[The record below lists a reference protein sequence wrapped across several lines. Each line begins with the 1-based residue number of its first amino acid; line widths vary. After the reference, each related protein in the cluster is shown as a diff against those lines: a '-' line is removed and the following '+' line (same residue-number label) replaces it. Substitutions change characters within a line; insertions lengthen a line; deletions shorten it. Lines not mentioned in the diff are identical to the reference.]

1 MHIGLVGGIGPA
13 ATDYYYR
20 RIIAAAARRGFA
32 LELTLV
38 HADSPILL
46 DNLARDD
53 KAAQVA
59 IFSRLAGRLA
69 AAGAETVAITAIAGH
84 FCIEDFKVV
93 SPLPVIDLIEE
104 VDRAFRGLGLG
115 KVGVLGTR
123 TVMETRF
130 YGGIASAEVIPPG
143 GSDLDAVHRAYVE
156 MAAAGAVTE
165 DQREVFLSASR
176 RLIAEAG
183 AEAILLG
190 GTDLV
195 LAFDGREVGFEVVD
209 CAGLH
214 SDAIA
219 ERAAL
224 GSEC

>member
-1 MHIGLVGGIGPA
+1 MHIGLVDGIGPA

-20 RIIAAAARRGFA
+20 QIIEAAARGGFT
-32 LELTLV
+32 LELTMV
-38 HADSPILL
+38 HADSPVLL

-53 KAAQVA
+53 RAAQVA
-59 IFSRLAGRLA
+59 IFSRLTGRLQ

-84 FCIEDFKVV
+84 FCIEDFKAV
-93 SPLPVIDLIEE
+93 SPLPVIDMVEE
-104 VDRAFRGLGLG
+104 VNHAFRGLGLG
-115 KVGVLGTR
+115 KVGILGTR
-123 TVMETRF
+123 TAMATSF
-130 YGGIASAEVIPPG
+130 YGGIDSAEVVPPG
-143 GSDLDAVHRAYVE
+143 GADLDAVHEAYVG

-165 DQREVFLSASR
+165 AQREAFLSASR

-195 LAFDGREVGFEVVD
+195 LAFDGRDVDFEVID
-209 CAGLH
+209 CAKLH
-214 SDAIA
+214 IDAIA

-224 GSEC
+224 PV

>member
-53 KAAQVA
+53 RAAQVA

-84 FCIEDFKVV
+84 FCIEDFKAV

-115 KVGVLGTR
+115 RGGVRGTR
-123 TVMETRF
+123 RVMETRF
-130 YGGIASAEVIPPG
+130 YGGI
-143 GSDLDAVHRAYVE
+143 
-156 MAAAGAVTE
+156 
-165 DQREVFLSASR
+165 ASR

-224 GSEC
+224 